1 MAILE
6 ATNLKKSF
14 DNFQAVKGI
23 TLSVEK
29 GEVFGVLGPN
39 GAGKSTTINMLATLL
54 LPTSGTAIIDGLDI
68 VQNATQVREKI
79 GLCTA
84 SSRFIWELNAYE
96 ILNYYGMLYGL
107 DSGKRRR
114 KVEDLIEF
122 FGISEFRNKEFGQ
135 LSTGMKQKIA
145 LAKSLV
151 NDPVVWFLDE
161 PTNGLDIEIS
171 SEMRQKVKQIVKER
185 DTTVMLTSHYLSEV
199 EEMCDRIALIN
210 EGKVIAIGGISEIK
224 QSLNFFDT
232 ITFNLEKQTDV
243 GFLEKIKG
251 VEFFA
256 QRGTAIMIRAS
267 TPQHVL
273 SKVLDDLEKRN
284 EKIHG
289 LEVKRPTLEEVF
301 LKLVK
306 TARKEKNKLSEKEK

>member
-14 DNFQAVKGI
+14 GDFEAVKGI
-23 TLSVEK
+23 TLAVEK

-54 LPTSGTAIIDGLDI
+54 LPTSGIAVIDGLD
-68 VQNATQVREKI
+68 VVKNATQVREKI

-107 DSGKRRR
+107 DSGRRKRR
-114 KVEDLIEF
+114 VEDLIEF
-122 FGISEFRNKEFGQ
+122 FGIGEFKDKEFGQ
-135 LSTGMKQKIA
+135 LSTGMRQKIA

-171 SEMRQKVKQIVKER
+171 KEIRDKVGRIVKEKQ
-185 DTTVMLTSHYLSEV
+185 TTVILTSHYLSEV
-199 EEMCDRIALIN
+199 EEMCNRIALIN

-232 ITFNLEKQTDV
+232 ITFNVEKQADV
-243 GFLEKIKG
+243 SFLEKING
-251 VEFFA
+251 VELFRQTGKA
-256 QRGTAIMIRAS
+256 VTIRAK

-273 SKVLDDLEKRN
+273 AEMLDQLEKRG

-289 LEVKRPTLEEVF
+289 LEVKRPSLEEVF

-306 TARKEKNKLSEKEK
+306 TARKDKKK

>member
-1 MAILE
+1 MSILQ

-14 DNFQAVKGI
+14 GSFQAVNGVSF
-23 TLSVEK
+23 SVEK

-39 GAGKSTTINMLATLL
+39 GAGKSTTINMLATML
-54 LPTSGTAIIDGLDI
+54 LPTSGTAVIDGLD
-68 VQNATQVREKI
+68 VVKNATAVREKI

-107 DSGKRRR
+107 DSGKRKG

-122 FGISEFRNKEFGQ
+122 FGISEFKDKEFGQ
-135 LSTGMKQKIA
+135 LSTGMRQKIA

-171 SEMRQKVKQIVKER
+171 KEMRDKVGQIVKER
-185 DTTVMLTSHYLSEV
+185 QTTVILTSHYLSEV

-210 EGKVIAIGGISEIK
+210 EGKVIAIGGINEIK

-232 ITFNLEKQTDV
+232 ITFNVENQANV
-243 GFLEKIKG
+243 SFLENING
-251 VEFFA
+251 VELFR
-256 QRGTAIMIRAS
+256 QRGKAVMLRAKS
-267 TPQHVL
+267 PQHVL
-273 SKVLDDLEKRN
+273 AKMLDELEKHG

-306 TARKEKNKLSEKEK
+306 TARKDKK